1 MSFAHL
7 HVHTEYSLLDGSNKI
22 KEYVKR
28 VKELGMTAAAITDHG
43 VMFGVIDFYKEAKAA
58 GINPVLGC
66 EVYVAPNSRFDR
78 ETSHGEDRYYHLVLL
93 AENNQGYQNLMKIV
107 SKGFVEG
114 YYYKPRVDMEVLETY
129 HEGII
134 ALSACLAGEVQRYL
148 VRGMYEEAKKV
159 ALRYEA
165 CFGKGNYFLELQ
177 DHGIPDQ
184 KTVNAGLMRLS
195 QETDIELVAT
205 NDVHYTYAEDWEAHD
220 ILLCIQTG
228 KKLSDENRMRYEGG
242 QYYVKSEE
250 EMQQLFPYALQ
261 ALSNTQKIADRC
273 HVEIEFGVTKLPH
286 FTVPEGYDSWTY
298 LNKLCHEGLV
308 QRYPDT
314 HEKLLPQLDYEL
326 SVIQKMGYVDYFL
339 IVWDFINYARV
350 HGIPVGPG
358 RGSAAGSLV
367 SYTTGITNIDPVKY
381 NLLFER
387 FLNPERV
394 TMPDIDIDFCYERR
408 GEVIDYVVE
417 KYGKDCVT
425 QIVTFGTLAA
435 RGVIRDVGR
444 VMDLPYNFC
453 DNIAKN
459 IPNELNITIEKAL
472 VMNPELRA
480 MYETDETV
488 HTLIDMSKRL
498 EGLPRHTSMHAAGV
512 VISQKA
518 MDEYVPLSRASDGT
532 ITTQFVMTTIEELG
546 LLKMDFLGLRTL
558 TVIKDA
564 ADLVWKNHG
573 VKIDVD
579 HIDYNDNS
587 DPDAVMID
595 YNDKKVLDS
604 IGTGKCDGIFQLESA
619 GMKNFMKELKPQS
632 LEDIIAGISL
642 YRPGPM
648 DFIPKYIKGKN
659 EPESITYVCKELI
672 PILEPTYGC
681 IVYQEQVMQI
691 VQNLAGY
698 SMGQADNI
706 RRAMSKKKQYV
717 IDAERQNFVYGNEE
731 QGIKGCIANGIS
743 EQAANQIYDSMVDF
757 AKYAFNK
764 SHAAAYAVV
773 AYQTAYF
780 KYYYP
785 VEFMA
790 ALMTSVIDN
799 PRKVAEY
806 IYSCR
811 QMGIKVLP
819 PDINEGDGR
828 FTATKDGIRY
838 GLYAIKSIGRPVV
851 DSIVEERQANG
862 AYKTLQSFIERV
874 SGREVNKR
882 TVENLIKAG
891 ACDGLDGNRQQMMM
905 IYGMLIDNQ
914 NQEKKKMMAGQM
926 SLFDLVS
933 EEERQAYEIKYPDVE
948 EYTKE
953 IRLGFEKEVLGIYIS
968 GHPLEEYEEKWRRN
982 ISAVTTDFLLDEES
996 GEVKLKD
1003 NQSVVIGGM
1012 ITEKT
1017 IKYTKKNETMAF
1029 LSVEDLFGTVEVVV
1043 FPRDYAR
1050 SSALL
1055 NMDEKIFIR
1064 GHANVEED
1072 KDGKLVCEQI
1082 YAFDEANPDLP
1093 KPAPQRGNWQPRG
1106 ESRQKN
1112 GGNRN
1117 GWNNGAAGNG
1127 RENGENG
1134 ATGAGWNPGWRKE
1147 GVPAGPVKEL
1157 WLQFATKEAYMEKEK
1172 ELLSMLRDSDGND
1185 AVIIYIS
1192 AIKAVKKLPPSQSIR
1207 IDEEIVNNLTNFLGK
1222 NNVKVVEKNIEKKA
1236 QRD

>member
-1 MSFAHL
+1 MSFVHL

-22 KEYVKR
+22 KEYVNR

-43 VMFGVIDFYKEAKAA
+43 VMFGVIDFYKAAKAA

-78 ETSHGEDRYYHLVLL
+78 EASHGDDRYYHLVLL

-114 YYYKPRVDMEVLETY
+114 YYYKPRVDMEVLEEY

-134 ALSACLAGEVQRYL
+134 VLSACLAGEVQRYIA
-148 VRGMYEEAKKV
+148 RGLYEDAKEV
-159 ALRYEA
+159 ALRYEK
-165 CFGKGNYFLELQ
+165 CFGKGNFFLELQ
-177 DHGIPDQ
+177 DHGIPEQ
-184 KTVNAGLMRLS
+184 KTVNTQLLRMS
-195 QETDIELVAT
+195 QETGIELVAT
-205 NDVHYTYAEDWEAHD
+205 NDVHYTNAEDWEAHD
-220 ILLCIQTG
+220 VLLCLQTG

-242 QYYVKSEE
+242 QYYVKSEA
-250 EMQQLFPYALQ
+250 EMKALFPYALQ
-261 ALSNTQKIADRC
+261 AIENTQKIADRC

-286 FTVPEGYDSWTY
+286 FEVPEGYDSWTY

-308 QRYPDT
+308 QRYPKN
-314 HEKLLPQLDYEL
+314 HEELLPKLDYEL
-326 SVIQKMGYVDYFL
+326 AVIKKMGYVDYFL
-339 IVWDFINYARV
+339 IVWDFINYARMND
-350 HGIPVGPG
+350 IPVGPG

-367 SYTTGITNIDPVKY
+367 SYTTGITNIDPIRY

-444 VMDLPYNFC
+444 VMDLPYNLC
-453 DNIAKN
+453 DSIAKQ
-459 IPNELNITIEKAL
+459 IPNELNITIDKAL

-480 MYETDETV
+480 MYESDETV

-512 VISQKA
+512 VISEKA

-564 ADLVWKNHG
+564 VDLVEKNHG

-579 HIDYNDNS
+579 NIDYD
-587 DPDAVMID
+587 
-595 YNDKKVLDS
+595 DKKVLDS
-604 IGTGKCDGIFQLESA
+604 IGTGKCDGIFQLESG

-632 LEDIIAGISL
+632 LEDVIAGISL

-659 EPESITYVCKELI
+659 EPESISYVCKELE

-698 SMGQADNI
+698 TMGQADNI

-731 QGIKGCIANGIS
+731 EGIKGCIANGIS
-743 EQAANQIYDSMVDF
+743 EQAANTIYDSMVDF

-773 AYQTAYF
+773 AYQTAYL

-806 IYSCR
+806 IYTCR
-811 QMGIKVLP
+811 QMEINVLP
-819 PDINEGDGR
+819 PDINQGDGR
-828 FTATKDGIRY
+828 FAATDAGIRY

-851 DSIVEERQANG
+851 DMIVEERENHG
-862 AYKTLQSFIERV
+862 EYKTLQNFIERV
-874 SGREVNKR
+874 AGREVNKR
-882 TVENLIKAG
+882 AVENLIKAG
-891 ACDGLDGNRQQMMM
+891 ACDSLDGNRQQMMLTYTTLM
-905 IYGMLIDNQ
+905 DNL
-914 NQEKKKMMAGQM
+914 NLEKKKSMAGQM
-926 SLFDLVS
+926 TLFDFAS
-933 EEERQAYEIKYPDVE
+933 EEDKKAYEIQYPPVD
-948 EYTKE
+948 EYAKE
-953 IRLGFEKEVLGIYIS
+953 MKLGFEKEVLGIYLS
-968 GHPLEEYEEKWRRN
+968 GHPLEEYEEKWRKN
-982 ISAVTTDFLLDEES
+982 ISAVATDFLLDEDN
-996 GEVKLKD
+996 GETKVKD
-1003 NQSVVIGGM
+1003 NQLVTVGGM
-1012 ITEKT
+1012 ITEKR
-1017 IKYTKKNETMAF
+1017 IQYTKNNKTMAF
-1029 LSVEDLFGTVEVVV
+1029 ITVEDLFGTVEIIV
-1043 FPRDYAR
+1043 FPRQYEKYHH
-1050 SSALL
+1050 LL
-1055 NMDEKIFIR
+1055 NDDEKIFVKGR
-1064 GHANVEED
+1064 ANVEED
-1072 KDGKLVCEQI
+1072 KDGKLICESI
-1082 YAFDEANPDLP
+1082 IAFDET
-1093 KPAPQRGNWQPRG
+1093 PRT
-1106 ESRQKN
+1106 
-1112 GGNRN
+1112 
-1117 GWNNGAAGNG
+1117 A
-1127 RENGENG
+1127 
-1134 ATGAGWNPGWRKE
+1134 
-1147 GVPAGPVKEL
+1147 
-1157 WLQFATKEAYMEKEK
+1157 WLQFESMEAFEEKQQQLYEQ
-1172 ELLSMLRDSDGND
+1172 LRTSDGKD
-1185 AVIIYIS
+1185 TVAIYIAS
-1192 AIKAVKKLPPSQSIR
+1192 DPPKMKILPASYNICANQ
-1207 IDEEIVNNLTNFLGK
+1207 EIVNNLTNFLGE
-1222 NNVKVVEKNIEKKA
+1222 NNVKVVEKNIEKNA
-1236 QRD
+1236 